1 MIAAL
6 GILLGILLGCVG
18 VLLVRRAL
26 RRPAPRV
33 RLVLVREPERVRER
47 AP

>member
-1 MIAAL
+1 MTAAL
-6 GILLGILLGCVG
+6 GCALGCVG
-18 VLLVRRAL
+18 VLLVRRWL

-33 RLVLVREPERVRER
+33 RLVLVREDVRSRER